1 MTRPILITG
10 GTGKT
15 GRRLAERLHRAGVSH
30 RVASRRGGPLGT
42 APFDWTDATT
52 WDEVLDGVSAVYLVA
67 PPSAGDPAPV
77 MIDFV
82 ARALGLGVTRFVLLS
97 AASLPVGGPAMG
109 QVHAWLGDNT
119 DEWAV
124 LRPSWFMQN
133 FSEGAHRISIYES
146 DSIFSATGDG
156 RVPFVSADDIATAAF
171 ALFTADTLPNADFVL
186 TGDAALSYDEVAKL
200 IGASVGRRITH
211 HRLTPEQLAELWI
224 SRGLSPTHAKLL
236 ARMDTAIAA
245 GGAERPTDAVARL
258 TGRRPISFAD
268 FVSDN
273 RDIWERTW
281 LGS

>member
-15 GRRLAERLHRAGVSH
+15 GRRLAERLRRASLAH
-30 RVASRRGGPLGT
+30 RVASKRGGPPGS

-52 WDEVLDGVSAVYLVA
+52 WNEALDGVSAVYLVA

-97 AASLPVGGPAMG
+97 AASLPMGGPAMG
-109 QVHAWLGDNT
+109 QVHAWLNDNA
-119 DEWAV
+119 DEWAA

-133 FSEGAHRISIYES
+133 FSEGAHLINILEAGA
-146 DSIFSATGDG
+146 IFSATGDG
-156 RVPFVSADDIATAAF
+156 RVPFVSADDIAAAAF
-171 ALFTADTLPNADFVL
+171 ALFTAGTLPNADFVL
-186 TGDAALSYDEVAKL
+186 TGDTALSYDEVAAL

-211 HRLTPEQLAELWI
+211 HKLTPERLAELWI
-224 SRGLSPTHAKLL
+224 SRGLSPTHAELL
-236 ARMDTAIAA
+236 ARIDAAIAA

-258 TGRRPISFAD
+258 TGRRPISFLD

-273 RDIWERTW
+273 RDMWERT
-281 LGS
+281 